1 MRVLFAVNN
10 EKISE
15 AITKKY
21 QAMYKEIISGKNVY
35 FFNAI
40 IKELQKDKSYDR
52 IVIGEDLE
60 PYANNNYE
68 VIDNFLYDKL
78 DSISDEASNSREGD
92 IPIILIATDRRERR
106 DPLLAKLFSMGIY
119 NVLIGQDRRID
130 NVCKLI
136 NMPRTKKE
144 AKVYYGIDGEEV
156 EYTDS
161 NMDTVKEEEI
171 QHILNHY
178 KKLGKNEDLYVK
190 SFEEIAEQ
198 YTDTQ
203 LKLITKYLPLNV
215 RAVLE
220 ERCPKYQ
227 QVMIGSVKN
236 QIASKGRNG
245 KKLTTKNIESKNVNK
260 IELIDKELQKARL
273 TKPVVIPSAIN
284 MQNVK
289 KAYTVKQDTTQDVL
303 NSVTPTMPDREQN
316 SNVMPRIEQNS
327 NVMPRIE
334 QNDDEFSSL
343 FDGKTQNVQP
353 NIQNNPVQKYVEPK
367 QVEQE
372 YVQPITL
379 QQGNKDLNLQQFG
392 RETNMMPENEEN
404 NQDEFTQPVKK
415 GRGRPRKE
423 KTPEEI
429 AIEAAKAK
437 KGRGRP
443 KKVVEQEDEDRTEAV
458 TLPEPE
464 EDNDVNLFDLNN
476 ATSSNIQEQNL
487 NDEQNSNDVM
497 LPGFENETSEQKFE
511 QPKENKPVD
520 FFKRDF
526 NNDLFEDNEVPQ
538 LPGMESFNNNQI
550 EPQEEDKTEE
560 KNEYEENGGYLG
572 GDLQQNNT
580 QDATINEMKKY
591 NNSFEYFNKNNQIQG
606 SNTVNTVTNNSINSV
621 VDYTQNKIDS
631 TVPSNLQ
638 TSECK
643 IVSFVG
649 TSKNGT
655 SFLVNNL
662 AVLLSEKGIRTAV
675 LDLTKNKNAYYIYTQ
690 NEDSLRAKSF
700 KCIEGL
706 RSGVADGIQVNKNL
720 TVYTT
725 VPGEN
730 PAIDDYENILD
741 TLSKNY
747 SLVLLDCDFDTNFNY
762 FAESHELYLV
772 QTYDILTIQPL
783 TAFLNELNYK
793 NILKQ
798 NKLRIVINK
807 ALKLRKLND
816 KMIIGGISCYNDPA
830 STYMNTLFDKDNVK
844 YTTIPFEDQ
853 TYGRYLERLVDCEIS
868 LNGYSKIFLEALKKL
883 GDMVYPLIASEKSK
897 TKPTTNY
904 NDYSKKNT
912 KTNYS
917 FNSTMNA
924 TLNKMRKNF

>member
-21 QAMYKEIISGKNVY
+21 QSMYKEIISGKNVY

-106 DPLLAKLFSMGIY
+106 DSLLAKLFSMGIY

-236 QIASKGRNG
+236 QVAAKGKAG
-245 KKLTTKNIESKNVNK
+245 KKITTKNIESKNVNK
-260 IELIDKELQKARL
+260 IELIDKELQKAKL

-289 KAYTVKQDTTQDVL
+289 KAYTTAKQDKL
-303 NSVTPTMPDREQN
+303 NSMNSTIPSVEQN
-316 SNVMPRIEQNS
+316 SSTMPRIEQN
-327 NVMPRIE
+327 
-334 QNDDEFSSL
+334 NDVFSSL
-343 FDGKTQNVQP
+343 FEETPANNQP
-353 NIQNNPVQKYVEPK
+353 STKNNPVPEYVESKPI
-367 QVEQE
+367 EQE

-379 QQGNKDLNLQQFG
+379 QQGNTNLKLQQFG
-392 RETNMMPENEEN
+392 QETNTMPENEES
-404 NQDEFTQPVKK
+404 NQTEPVQPVKK

-429 AIEAAKAK
+429 AMEEAKVK

-443 KKVVEQEDEDRTEAV
+443 KKIVEPEETVEPEAV
-458 TLPEPE
+458 TLPETE
-464 EDNDVNLFDLNN
+464 EDDDINLFDLNN
-476 ATSSNIQEQNL
+476 QVSSNVQEQNS
-487 NDEQNSNDVM
+487 DDVM
-497 LPGFENETSEQKFE
+497 LPGFENETPEPKFE
-511 QPKENKPVD
+511 QPVENKPVD

-526 NNDLFEDNEVPQ
+526 NNDLFENNEMPQ
-538 LPGMESFNNNQI
+538 LPGMESFNNNEI
-550 EPQEEDKTEE
+550 VESQEENKPEE

-580 QDATINEMKKY
+580 QNLTNNEMNNY

-606 SNTVNTVTNNSINSV
+606 SNAINTVANNI
-621 VDYTQNKIDS
+621 QNEN
-631 TVPSNLQ
+631 TATSNLV
-638 TSECK
+638 TSDCK

-662 AVLLSEKGIRTAV
+662 AVLLSDKGIKTAI
-675 LDLTKNKNAYYIYTQ
+675 LDLTKNKNAYYIYTL
-690 NEDSLRAKSF
+690 NEDALREKSF
-700 KCIEGL
+700 RCIDGL
-706 RSGVADGIQVNKNL
+706 RSGVADGIQVSKNL

-725 VPGEN
+725 LPGEN
-730 PAIDDYENILD
+730 PSIDDYENILD

-762 FAESHELYLV
+762 FAESHEIYLV

-783 TAFLNELNYK
+783 TAFLNELKYK
-793 NILKQ
+793 NILNP

-807 ALKLRKLND
+807 TLKLRKLTD
-816 KMIIGGISCYNDPA
+816 KMVIGGISCYNDPA
-830 STYMNTLFDKDNVK
+830 STYINTLFDKDNVK

-868 LNGYSKIFLEALKKL
+868 LNGYSKIFLDALQRL
-883 GDMVYPLIASEKSK
+883 GDMVYPLIANEKNK
-897 TKPTTNY
+897 TKPTKNY

-917 FNSTMNA
+917 FNSNMNA
-924 TLNKMRKNF
+924 TLNKMRNNF

>member
-21 QAMYKEIISGKNVY
+21 QSMYKEIISGKNVY

-106 DPLLAKLFSMGIY
+106 DSLIAKLFSMGIY

-236 QIASKGRNG
+236 QVTKGRTG
-245 KKLTTKNIESKNVNK
+245 KKITTKNIESKNVNK
-260 IELIDKELQKARL
+260 IELIDKELQKAKL

-289 KAYTVKQDTTQDVL
+289 KAYTTKQDTTQEVL
-303 NSVTPTMPDREQN
+303 NSTNSTMHDIEQN
-316 SNVMPRIEQNS
+316 NVMPRIEQS
-327 NVMPRIE
+327 
-334 QNDDEFSSL
+334 DDAFSSL
-343 FDGKTQNVQP
+343 FDEEPENVQP
-353 NIQNNPVQKYVEPK
+353 NIQNNPVPKYIEPK
-367 QVEQE
+367 PIEQE

-379 QQGNKDLNLQQFG
+379 QQGDNNLNLQQFG
-392 RETNMMPENEEN
+392 KETNTMPENEES
-404 NQDEFTQPVKK
+404 NQTEPVQPVKK

-429 AIEAAKAK
+429 AMEEAKVK

-443 KKVVEQEDEDRTEAV
+443 KKIVEPEEKVENEAV

-464 EDNDVNLFDLNN
+464 EDDDINLFDLNN
-476 ATSSNIQEQNL
+476 QVSSNVQEQNS
-487 NDEQNSNDVM
+487 DDVM
-497 LPGFENETSEQKFE
+497 LPGFEDEAPAPKFE
-511 QPKENKPVD
+511 QPVENKPVD

-526 NNDLFEDNEVPQ
+526 NNDLFENNEMPQ
-538 LPGMESFNNNQI
+538 LPGMESFNNNKI
-550 EPQEEDKTEE
+550 VEPQEENKPEE

-580 QDATINEMKKY
+580 QNLNNSEMNNY
-591 NNSFEYFNKNNQIQG
+591 SNSFEYFNKNNQIQG
-606 SNTVNTVTNNSINSV
+606 SNAINTVANN
-621 VDYTQNKIDS
+621 TQNEN
-631 TVPSNLQ
+631 TATSNLV
-638 TSECK
+638 TSDCK

-662 AVLLSEKGIRTAV
+662 AVLLSNKGIKTAI
-675 LDLTKNKNAYYIYTQ
+675 LDLTKNKNAYYIYTL
-690 NEDSLRAKSF
+690 NEDALREKSF
-700 KCIEGL
+700 KCIDGL
-706 RSGVADGIQVNKNL
+706 RSGVADGIQVSKNL

-725 VPGEN
+725 LPGEN
-730 PAIDDYENILD
+730 PSIDDYENILD

-762 FAESHELYLV
+762 FAESHEIYLV

-783 TAFLNELNYK
+783 TAFLNELKYK
-793 NILKQ
+793 NILNP

-807 ALKLRKLND
+807 TLKLRKLTD
-816 KMIIGGISCYNDPA
+816 KMVIGGISCYNDPA
-830 STYMNTLFDKDNVK
+830 STYINTLFDKDNVK

-868 LNGYSKIFLEALKKL
+868 LNGYSKIFLDALQRL
-883 GDMVYPLIASEKSK
+883 GDMVYPLIANEKNK
-897 TKPTTNY
+897 TKPTKNY
-904 NDYSKKNT
+904 NDYSKKNV
-912 KTNYS
+912 KNTNYS
-917 FNSTMNA
+917 FNSNMNA
-924 TLNKMRKNF
+924 TLNKMRNNF

>member
-21 QAMYKEIISGKNVY
+21 QSMYKEIISGKNVY

-106 DPLLAKLFSMGIY
+106 DSLLAKLFSMGIY

-236 QIASKGRNG
+236 QVTKGRTG
-245 KKLTTKNIESKNVNK
+245 KKITTKNIESKNVNK
-260 IELIDKELQKARL
+260 IELIDKELQKAKL

-289 KAYTVKQDTTQDVL
+289 KAYTTKQDTTQEVL
-303 NSVTPTMPDREQN
+303 NSTNSTMHDIEQN
-316 SNVMPRIEQNS
+316 NVMPRIEQS
-327 NVMPRIE
+327 
-334 QNDDEFSSL
+334 DDAFSSL
-343 FDGKTQNVQP
+343 FDEEPENVQP
-353 NIQNNPVQKYVEPK
+353 NIQNNPVPKYIEPK
-367 QVEQE
+367 PIEQE

-379 QQGNKDLNLQQFG
+379 QQGDKNLNLQQFG
-392 RETNMMPENEEN
+392 KETNTMPENEES
-404 NQDEFTQPVKK
+404 NQTEPVQPVKK

-429 AIEAAKAK
+429 AMEEAKVK

-443 KKVVEQEDEDRTEAV
+443 KKIVESEETVEPEAV
-458 TLPEPE
+458 TLPETE
-464 EDNDVNLFDLNN
+464 EDDDINLFDLNN
-476 ATSSNIQEQNL
+476 QVSSNVQEQNS
-487 NDEQNSNDVM
+487 DDVM
-497 LPGFENETSEQKFE
+497 LPGFEDETPAPKFE
-511 QPKENKPVD
+511 QPVENKPVD

-526 NNDLFEDNEVPQ
+526 NNDLFENNEMPQ
-538 LPGMESFNNNQI
+538 LPGMESFNNNKI
-550 EPQEEDKTEE
+550 VEPQEENKPEE

-580 QDATINEMKKY
+580 QNLTNSEMNNY
-591 NNSFEYFNKNNQIQG
+591 SNSFEYFNKNNQIQG
-606 SNTVNTVTNNSINSV
+606 SNAINTVANSIQNENTVT
-621 VDYTQNKIDS
+621 
-631 TVPSNLQ
+631 SNLV
-638 TSECK
+638 TSDCK

-662 AVLLSEKGIRTAV
+662 AVLLSDKGIKTAI
-675 LDLTKNKNAYYIYTQ
+675 LDLTKNKNAYYIYTL
-690 NEDSLRAKSF
+690 NEDALREKSF
-700 KCIEGL
+700 RCIDGL
-706 RSGVADGIQVNKNL
+706 RSGVADGIQVSKNL

-725 VPGEN
+725 LPGEN
-730 PAIDDYENILD
+730 PSIDDYENILD

-762 FAESHELYLV
+762 FAESHEIYLV

-783 TAFLNELNYK
+783 TAFLNELKYK
-793 NILKQ
+793 NILNP

-807 ALKLRKLND
+807 TLKLRKLTD
-816 KMIIGGISCYNDPA
+816 KMVIGGISCYNDPA
-830 STYMNTLFDKDNVK
+830 STYINTLFDKDNVK

-868 LNGYSKIFLEALKKL
+868 LNGYSKIFLDALQRL
-883 GDMVYPLIASEKSK
+883 GDMVYPLIANEKNK
-897 TKPTTNY
+897 TKPTKNY
-904 NDYSKKNT
+904 NDYGKKNT

-917 FNSTMNA
+917 FNSNMNA
-924 TLNKMRKNF
+924 TLNKMRNNFYINKMR

>member
-21 QAMYKEIISGKNVY
+21 QSMYKEIISGKNVY

-106 DPLLAKLFSMGIY
+106 DSLLAKLFSMGIY

-236 QIASKGRNG
+236 QVTKGRTG
-245 KKLTTKNIESKNVNK
+245 KKITTKNIESKNVNK
-260 IELIDKELQKARL
+260 IELIDKELQKAKL

-289 KAYTVKQDTTQDVL
+289 KAYTTKQDTTQKVL
-303 NSVTPTMPDREQN
+303 NSTNSTMHDIEQN
-316 SNVMPRIEQNS
+316 NVMPRIEQS
-327 NVMPRIE
+327 
-334 QNDDEFSSL
+334 DDAFSSL
-343 FDGKTQNVQP
+343 FNEELEDVKP
-353 NIQNNPVQKYVEPK
+353 NIQNNPVPKHIEPK
-367 QVEQE
+367 LIEQE

-379 QQGNKDLNLQQFG
+379 QQGDKNLNLQQFG
-392 RETNMMPENEEN
+392 KETNTMPENEES
-404 NQDEFTQPVKK
+404 NQTELVQPVKK

-429 AIEAAKAK
+429 AMEEAKVK

-443 KKVVEQEDEDRTEAV
+443 KKIVESEETVEPEAV
-458 TLPEPE
+458 TLPETE
-464 EDNDVNLFDLNN
+464 EDDDINLFDLNN
-476 ATSSNIQEQNL
+476 QVSSNVQEQNS
-487 NDEQNSNDVM
+487 DDVM
-497 LPGFENETSEQKFE
+497 LPGFEDETPEPKFE
-511 QPKENKPVD
+511 QPVENKPVD

-526 NNDLFEDNEVPQ
+526 NNDLFENNEMPQ
-538 LPGMESFNNNQI
+538 LPGMESFNNNEI
-550 EPQEEDKTEE
+550 VESQEKNKPEE

-580 QDATINEMKKY
+580 QNLTNSEMNNY
-591 NNSFEYFNKNNQIQG
+591 SNSFEYFNKNNQIQG
-606 SNTVNTVTNNSINSV
+606 SNSINTVANSIQNENTVT
-621 VDYTQNKIDS
+621 
-631 TVPSNLQ
+631 SNLV
-638 TSECK
+638 TSDCK

-662 AVLLSEKGIRTAV
+662 AVLLSNKGIKTAI
-675 LDLTKNKNAYYIYTQ
+675 LDLTKNKNAYYIYTL
-690 NEDSLRAKSF
+690 NEDALREKSF
-700 KCIEGL
+700 RCIDGL
-706 RSGVADGIQVNKNL
+706 RSGVADGIQVSKNL

-725 VPGEN
+725 LPGEN
-730 PAIDDYENILD
+730 PSIDDYENILD

-762 FAESHELYLV
+762 FAESHEIYLV

-783 TAFLNELNYK
+783 TAFLNELKYK
-793 NILKQ
+793 NILNP

-807 ALKLRKLND
+807 TLKLRKLTD
-816 KMIIGGISCYNDPA
+816 KMVIGGISCYNDPA
-830 STYMNTLFDKDNVK
+830 STYINTLFDKDNVK

-868 LNGYSKIFLEALKKL
+868 LNGYSKIFLVALQRL
-883 GDMVYPLIASEKSK
+883 GDMVYPLIANEKNK
-897 TKPTTNY
+897 TKPTKNY

-917 FNSTMNA
+917 FNSNMNA
-924 TLNKMRKNF
+924 TLNKMRNNF

>member
-21 QAMYKEIISGKNVY
+21 QSMYKEIISGKNVY

-106 DPLLAKLFSMGIY
+106 DSLLAKLFSMGIY

-236 QIASKGRNG
+236 QVTKGRTG
-245 KKLTTKNIESKNVNK
+245 KKITTKNIESKNVNK
-260 IELIDKELQKARL
+260 IELIDKELQKAKL

-289 KAYTVKQDTTQDVL
+289 KAYTTKQDTTQEVL
-303 NSVTPTMPDREQN
+303 NSTNSTMHDIEQN
-316 SNVMPRIEQNS
+316 NVMPRIEQS
-327 NVMPRIE
+327 G
-334 QNDDEFSSL
+334 DAFSSL
-343 FDGKTQNVQP
+343 FDEEPEDVQP
-353 NIQNNPVQKYVEPK
+353 NIQNNPVPKYIEPK
-367 QVEQE
+367 PIEQE

-379 QQGNKDLNLQQFG
+379 QQGDNNLNLQQFG
-392 RETNMMPENEEN
+392 KETNTMPENEES
-404 NQDEFTQPVKK
+404 NQTEPVQPVKK

-429 AIEAAKAK
+429 AMEEAKVK

-443 KKVVEQEDEDRTEAV
+443 KKIVEPEEKVENEAV

-464 EDNDVNLFDLNN
+464 EDDDINLFDLNN
-476 ATSSNIQEQNL
+476 QVSSNVQEQNS
-487 NDEQNSNDVM
+487 DDVM
-497 LPGFENETSEQKFE
+497 LPGFEDEAPAPKFE
-511 QPKENKPVD
+511 QPVENKPVD

-526 NNDLFEDNEVPQ
+526 NNDLFENNEMPQ
-538 LPGMESFNNNQI
+538 LPGMESFNNNKI
-550 EPQEEDKTEE
+550 VEPQEENKPEE

-580 QDATINEMKKY
+580 QNLTNSEMNNY
-591 NNSFEYFNKNNQIQG
+591 SNSFEYFNKNNQIQG
-606 SNTVNTVTNNSINSV
+606 SNAINTVANN
-621 VDYTQNKIDS
+621 TQNEN
-631 TVPSNLQ
+631 TATSNLV
-638 TSECK
+638 TSDCK

-662 AVLLSEKGIRTAV
+662 AVLLSNKGIKTAI
-675 LDLTKNKNAYYIYTQ
+675 LDLTKNKNAYYIYTL
-690 NEDSLRAKSF
+690 NEDALREKSF
-700 KCIEGL
+700 RCIDGL
-706 RSGVADGIQVNKNL
+706 RSGVADGIQVSKNL

-725 VPGEN
+725 LPGEN
-730 PAIDDYENILD
+730 PSIDDYENILD

-762 FAESHELYLV
+762 FAESHEIYLV

-783 TAFLNELNYK
+783 TAFLNELKYK
-793 NILKQ
+793 NILNP

-807 ALKLRKLND
+807 TLKLRKLTD
-816 KMIIGGISCYNDPA
+816 KMVIGGISCYNDPA
-830 STYMNTLFDKDNVK
+830 STYINTLFDKDNVK

-868 LNGYSKIFLEALKKL
+868 LNGYSKIFLDALQRL
-883 GDMVYPLIASEKSK
+883 GDMVYPLIANEKNK
-897 TKPTTNY
+897 TKPTKNY
-904 NDYSKKNT
+904 NDYSKKNV
-912 KTNYS
+912 KNTNYS
-917 FNSTMNA
+917 FNSNMNA
-924 TLNKMRKNF
+924 TLNKMRNNF

>member
-21 QAMYKEIISGKNVY
+21 QSMYKEIISGKNVY

-106 DPLLAKLFSMGIY
+106 DSLLAKLFSMGIY

-236 QIASKGRNG
+236 QVTKGRTG
-245 KKLTTKNIESKNVNK
+245 KKITTKNIESKNVNK
-260 IELIDKELQKARL
+260 IELIDKELQKAKL

-289 KAYTVKQDTTQDVL
+289 KAYTTKQDTTQEVL
-303 NSVTPTMPDREQN
+303 NSTNSTMHDIEQN
-316 SNVMPRIEQNS
+316 NVMPRIEQS
-327 NVMPRIE
+327 
-334 QNDDEFSSL
+334 DDAFSSL
-343 FDGKTQNVQP
+343 FDEEPEDVQP
-353 NIQNNPVQKYVEPK
+353 NIQNNPVPKYIEPK
-367 QVEQE
+367 PIEQE

-379 QQGNKDLNLQQFG
+379 QQGDNNLNLQQFG
-392 RETNMMPENEEN
+392 KETNTMPENEES
-404 NQDEFTQPVKK
+404 NQTEPVQPVKK

-423 KTPEEI
+423 KTPQEI
-429 AIEAAKAK
+429 AMEEAKVK

-443 KKVVEQEDEDRTEAV
+443 KKIVEPEEKVENEAV

-464 EDNDVNLFDLNN
+464 EDDDINLFDLNN
-476 ATSSNIQEQNL
+476 QVSSNVQEQNS
-487 NDEQNSNDVM
+487 DDVM
-497 LPGFENETSEQKFE
+497 LPGFEDETPAPKFE
-511 QPKENKPVD
+511 QPVENKPVD

-526 NNDLFEDNEVPQ
+526 NNDLFENNEMPQ
-538 LPGMESFNNNQI
+538 LPGMESFNNNKI
-550 EPQEEDKTEE
+550 VEPQEENKPEE

-580 QDATINEMKKY
+580 QNLNNSEMNNY
-591 NNSFEYFNKNNQIQG
+591 SNSFEYFNKNNQIQG
-606 SNTVNTVTNNSINSV
+606 SNAINTVANNI
-621 VDYTQNKIDS
+621 QNEN
-631 TVPSNLQ
+631 TATSNLV
-638 TSECK
+638 TSDCK

-662 AVLLSEKGIRTAV
+662 AVLLSNKGIKTAI
-675 LDLTKNKNAYYIYTQ
+675 LDLTKNKNAYYIYTL
-690 NEDSLRAKSF
+690 NEDALREKSF
-700 KCIEGL
+700 RCIDGL
-706 RSGVADGIQVNKNL
+706 RSGVADGIQVSKNL

-725 VPGEN
+725 LPGEN
-730 PAIDDYENILD
+730 PSIDDYENILD

-762 FAESHELYLV
+762 FAESHEIYLV

-783 TAFLNELNYK
+783 TAFLNELKYK
-793 NILKQ
+793 NILNP

-807 ALKLRKLND
+807 TLKLRKLTD
-816 KMIIGGISCYNDPA
+816 KMVIGGISCYNDPA
-830 STYMNTLFDKDNVK
+830 STYINTLFDKDNVK

-868 LNGYSKIFLEALKKL
+868 LNGYSKIFLDALQRL
-883 GDMVYPLIASEKSK
+883 GDMVYPLIANEKNK
-897 TKPTTNY
+897 TKPTKNY

-917 FNSTMNA
+917 FNSNMNA
-924 TLNKMRKNF
+924 TLNKMRNNF

>member
-21 QAMYKEIISGKNVY
+21 QSMYKEIISGKNVY

-106 DPLLAKLFSMGIY
+106 DSLLAKLFSMGIY

-236 QIASKGRNG
+236 QVTKGRTG
-245 KKLTTKNIESKNVNK
+245 KKITTKNIESKNVNK
-260 IELIDKELQKARL
+260 IELIDKELQKAKL

-289 KAYTVKQDTTQDVL
+289 KAYTTKQDTTQEVL
-303 NSVTPTMPDREQN
+303 NSTNSTMHDIEQN
-316 SNVMPRIEQNS
+316 NVMPRIEQS
-327 NVMPRIE
+327 
-334 QNDDEFSSL
+334 DDAFSSL
-343 FDGKTQNVQP
+343 FDEEPENVQP
-353 NIQNNPVQKYVEPK
+353 NIQNNPVPKYIEPK
-367 QVEQE
+367 PIEQE

-379 QQGNKDLNLQQFG
+379 QQGDNNLNLQQFG
-392 RETNMMPENEEN
+392 KETNTMPENEES
-404 NQDEFTQPVKK
+404 NQSEPVQPVKK

-429 AIEAAKAK
+429 AMEEAKVK

-443 KKVVEQEDEDRTEAV
+443 KKIVEPEEKVENEAV

-464 EDNDVNLFDLNN
+464 EDDDINLFDLNN
-476 ATSSNIQEQNL
+476 QVSSNVQEQNS
-487 NDEQNSNDVM
+487 DDVM
-497 LPGFENETSEQKFE
+497 LPGFEDEAPAPKFE
-511 QPKENKPVD
+511 QPVENKPVD

-526 NNDLFEDNEVPQ
+526 NNDLFENNEMPQ
-538 LPGMESFNNNQI
+538 LPGMESFNNNKI
-550 EPQEEDKTEE
+550 VETQEENKPEE

-580 QDATINEMKKY
+580 QNLNNSEMNNY
-591 NNSFEYFNKNNQIQG
+591 SNSFEYFNKNNQIQG
-606 SNTVNTVTNNSINSV
+606 SNAINTVANNI
-621 VDYTQNKIDS
+621 QNEN
-631 TVPSNLQ
+631 TATSNLV
-638 TSECK
+638 TSDCK

-662 AVLLSEKGIRTAV
+662 AVLLSNKGIKTAI
-675 LDLTKNKNAYYIYTQ
+675 LDLTKNKNAYYIYTL
-690 NEDSLRAKSF
+690 NEDALREKSF
-700 KCIEGL
+700 RCIDGL
-706 RSGVADGIQVNKNL
+706 RSGVADGIQVSKNL

-725 VPGEN
+725 LPGEN
-730 PAIDDYENILD
+730 PSIDDYENILD

-762 FAESHELYLV
+762 FAESHEIYLV

-783 TAFLNELNYK
+783 TAFLNELKYK
-793 NILKQ
+793 NILNP

-807 ALKLRKLND
+807 TLKLRKLTD
-816 KMIIGGISCYNDPA
+816 KMVIGGISCYNDPA
-830 STYMNTLFDKDNVK
+830 STYINTLFDKDNVK

-868 LNGYSKIFLEALKKL
+868 LNGYSKIFLDALQRL
-883 GDMVYPLIASEKSK
+883 GDMVYPLIANEKNK
-897 TKPTTNY
+897 TKSTKNY
-904 NDYSKKNT
+904 NDYSKKNV
-912 KTNYS
+912 KNTNYS
-917 FNSTMNA
+917 FNSNMNA
-924 TLNKMRKNF
+924 TLNKMRNNF

>member
-21 QAMYKEIISGKNVY
+21 QSMYKEIISGKNVY

-106 DPLLAKLFSMGIY
+106 DSLLAKLFSMGIY

-236 QIASKGRNG
+236 QVTKGRTG
-245 KKLTTKNIESKNVNK
+245 KKITTKNIESKNVNK
-260 IELIDKELQKARL
+260 IELIDKELQKAKL

-289 KAYTVKQDTTQDVL
+289 KAYTTKQDTTQEVL
-303 NSVTPTMPDREQN
+303 NSTNSTMHDIEQN
-316 SNVMPRIEQNS
+316 NVMPRIEQS
-327 NVMPRIE
+327 
-334 QNDDEFSSL
+334 DDAFSSL
-343 FDGKTQNVQP
+343 FDEEPENVQP
-353 NIQNNPVQKYVEPK
+353 NIQNNPVPKYIEPK
-367 QVEQE
+367 PIEQE

-379 QQGNKDLNLQQFG
+379 QQGDNNLNLQQFG
-392 RETNMMPENEEN
+392 KETNTMPENEES
-404 NQDEFTQPVKK
+404 NQTEPVQPVKK

-429 AIEAAKAK
+429 AMEEAKVK

-443 KKVVEQEDEDRTEAV
+443 KKIVEPEEKVENEAV

-464 EDNDVNLFDLNN
+464 EDDDINLFDLNN
-476 ATSSNIQEQNL
+476 QVSSNVQEQNS
-487 NDEQNSNDVM
+487 DDVM
-497 LPGFENETSEQKFE
+497 LPGFEDEAPAPKFE
-511 QPKENKPVD
+511 QPVDNKPVD

-526 NNDLFEDNEVPQ
+526 NNDLFENNEMPQ
-538 LPGMESFNNNQI
+538 LPGMESFNNNKI
-550 EPQEEDKTEE
+550 VEPQEENKPEE

-580 QDATINEMKKY
+580 QNLNNSEMNNY
-591 NNSFEYFNKNNQIQG
+591 SNSFEYFNKNNQIQG
-606 SNTVNTVTNNSINSV
+606 SNAINTVANN
-621 VDYTQNKIDS
+621 TQNEN
-631 TVPSNLQ
+631 TATSNLV
-638 TSECK
+638 TSDCK

-662 AVLLSEKGIRTAV
+662 AVLLSNKGIKTAI
-675 LDLTKNKNAYYIYTQ
+675 LDLTKNKNAYYIYTL
-690 NEDSLRAKSF
+690 NEDALREKSF
-700 KCIEGL
+700 RCIDGL
-706 RSGVADGIQVNKNL
+706 RSGVADGIQVSKNL

-725 VPGEN
+725 LPGEN
-730 PAIDDYENILD
+730 PSIDDYENILD

-762 FAESHELYLV
+762 FAESHEIYLV

-783 TAFLNELNYK
+783 TAFLNELKYK
-793 NILKQ
+793 NILNP

-807 ALKLRKLND
+807 TLKLRKLTD

-830 STYMNTLFDKDNVK
+830 STYINTLFDKDNVK

-868 LNGYSKIFLEALKKL
+868 LNGYSKIFLDALQRL
-883 GDMVYPLIASEKSK
+883 GDMVYPLIANEKNK
-897 TKPTTNY
+897 TKPTKNY

-917 FNSTMNA
+917 FNSNMNA
-924 TLNKMRKNF
+924 TLNKMRNNF

>member
-21 QAMYKEIISGKNVY
+21 QSMYKEIISGKNVY

-106 DPLLAKLFSMGIY
+106 DSLLAKLFSMGIY

-236 QIASKGRNG
+236 QVTKGRTG
-245 KKLTTKNIESKNVNK
+245 KKITTKNIESKNVNK
-260 IELIDKELQKARL
+260 IELIDKELQKAKL

-289 KAYTVKQDTTQDVL
+289 KAYTTKQDTTQEVL
-303 NSVTPTMPDREQN
+303 NSTNSTMHDIEQN
-316 SNVMPRIEQNS
+316 NVMPRIEQS
-327 NVMPRIE
+327 
-334 QNDDEFSSL
+334 DDAFSSL
-343 FDGKTQNVQP
+343 FDEEPEDVQP
-353 NIQNNPVQKYVEPK
+353 NIQNNPVPKYIEPK
-367 QVEQE
+367 PIEQE

-379 QQGNKDLNLQQFG
+379 QQGDNNLNLQQFG
-392 RETNMMPENEEN
+392 KETNTMPENEES
-404 NQDEFTQPVKK
+404 NQTEPVQPVKK

-429 AIEAAKAK
+429 AMEEAKVK

-443 KKVVEQEDEDRTEAV
+443 KKIVEPEEKVENEAV

-464 EDNDVNLFDLNN
+464 EDDDINLFDLNN
-476 ATSSNIQEQNL
+476 QVSSNVQEQNS
-487 NDEQNSNDVM
+487 DDVM
-497 LPGFENETSEQKFE
+497 LPGFEDETPAPKFE
-511 QPKENKPVD
+511 QPVENKPVD

-526 NNDLFEDNEVPQ
+526 NNDLFENNEMPQ
-538 LPGMESFNNNQI
+538 LPGMESFNNNKI
-550 EPQEEDKTEE
+550 VEPQEENKPEE

-580 QDATINEMKKY
+580 QNLNNSEMNNY
-591 NNSFEYFNKNNQIQG
+591 SNSFEYFNKNNQIQG
-606 SNTVNTVTNNSINSV
+606 SNAINTVANSIQNENTVT
-621 VDYTQNKIDS
+621 
-631 TVPSNLQ
+631 SNLV
-638 TSECK
+638 TSDCK

-662 AVLLSEKGIRTAV
+662 AVLLSDKGIKTAI
-675 LDLTKNKNAYYIYTQ
+675 LDLTKNKNAYYIYTL
-690 NEDSLRAKSF
+690 NEDALREKSF
-700 KCIEGL
+700 RCIDGL
-706 RSGVADGIQVNKNL
+706 RSGVADGIQVSKNL

-725 VPGEN
+725 LPGEN
-730 PAIDDYENILD
+730 PSIDDYENILD

-762 FAESHELYLV
+762 FAESHEIYLV

-783 TAFLNELNYK
+783 TAFLNELKYK
-793 NILKQ
+793 NILNP

-807 ALKLRKLND
+807 TLKLRKLTD
-816 KMIIGGISCYNDPA
+816 KMVIGGISCYNDPA
-830 STYMNTLFDKDNVK
+830 STYINTLFDKDNVK

-868 LNGYSKIFLEALKKL
+868 LNGYSKIFLDALQRL
-883 GDMVYPLIASEKSK
+883 GDMVYPLIANEKNK
-897 TKPTTNY
+897 TKPTKNY
-904 NDYSKKNT
+904 NDYGKKNT

-917 FNSTMNA
+917 FNSNMNA
-924 TLNKMRKNF
+924 TLNKMRNNF

>member
-21 QAMYKEIISGKNVY
+21 QSMYKEIISGKNVY

-106 DPLLAKLFSMGIY
+106 DSLLAKLFSMGIY

-236 QIASKGRNG
+236 QVAAKGKAG
-245 KKLTTKNIESKNVNK
+245 KKITTKNIESKNVNK
-260 IELIDKELQKARL
+260 IELIDKELQKAKL

-289 KAYTVKQDTTQDVL
+289 KAYTTAKQDKL
-303 NSVTPTMPDREQN
+303 NSMNSTIPSVERNSSTM
-316 SNVMPRIEQNS
+316 SRIEQN
-327 NVMPRIE
+327 
-334 QNDDEFSSL
+334 NDVFSSL
-343 FDGKTQNVQP
+343 FEETPANNQP
-353 NIQNNPVQKYVEPK
+353 STKNNPVTEYVEPK
-367 QVEQE
+367 SIEQE

-379 QQGNKDLNLQQFG
+379 QQGNTNLKLQPFG
-392 RETNMMPENEEN
+392 QETNTMPENEES
-404 NQDEFTQPVKK
+404 NQTEPVQPVKK
-415 GRGRPRKE
+415 GRGRPRKA

-429 AIEAAKAK
+429 AMEEAKVK

-443 KKVVEQEDEDRTEAV
+443 KKIVESEETVEPEAV
-458 TLPEPE
+458 TLPETE
-464 EDNDVNLFDLNN
+464 EDDDINLFDLNN
-476 ATSSNIQEQNL
+476 QVSSNVQEQNS
-487 NDEQNSNDVM
+487 DDVM
-497 LPGFENETSEQKFE
+497 LPGFEDETPEPKFE
-511 QPKENKPVD
+511 QPVENKPVD

-526 NNDLFEDNEVPQ
+526 NNDLFENNEMPQ
-538 LPGMESFNNNQI
+538 LPGMESFNNNEI
-550 EPQEEDKTEE
+550 VESQEENKPEE

-580 QDATINEMKKY
+580 QNLTNSEMNNY
-591 NNSFEYFNKNNQIQG
+591 SNSFEYFNKNNQIQG
-606 SNTVNTVTNNSINSV
+606 SNSINTVANSI
-621 VDYTQNKIDS
+621 QNEN
-631 TVPSNLQ
+631 TATSNLV
-638 TSECK
+638 TSDCK

-662 AVLLSEKGIRTAV
+662 AVLLSNKGIKTAI
-675 LDLTKNKNAYYIYTQ
+675 LDLTKNKNAYYIYTL
-690 NEDSLRAKSF
+690 NEDALREKSF
-700 KCIEGL
+700 RCIDGL
-706 RSGVADGIQVNKNL
+706 RSGVADGIQVSKNL

-725 VPGEN
+725 LPGEN
-730 PAIDDYENILD
+730 PSIDDYENILD

-762 FAESHELYLV
+762 FAESHEIYLV

-783 TAFLNELNYK
+783 TAFLNELKYK
-793 NILKQ
+793 NILNP

-807 ALKLRKLND
+807 TLKLRKLTD
-816 KMIIGGISCYNDPA
+816 KMVIGGISCYNDPA
-830 STYMNTLFDKDNVK
+830 STYINTLFDKDNVK

-868 LNGYSKIFLEALKKL
+868 LNGYSKIFLDALQRL
-883 GDMVYPLIASEKSK
+883 GDMVYPLIANEKNK
-897 TKPTTNY
+897 TKPTKNY

-917 FNSTMNA
+917 FNSNMNA
-924 TLNKMRKNF
+924 TLNKMRNNF

>member
-21 QAMYKEIISGKNVY
+21 QSMYKEIISGKNVY

-106 DPLLAKLFSMGIY
+106 DSLLAKLFSMGIY
-119 NVLIGQDRRID
+119 NVLIGQDRKID

-236 QIASKGRNG
+236 QVAAKGKAG
-245 KKLTTKNIESKNVNK
+245 KKITTKNIESKNVNK
-260 IELIDKELQKARL
+260 IELIDKELQKTKL

-289 KAYTVKQDTTQDVL
+289 KAYTTKQDTTQEVL
-303 NSVTPTMPDREQN
+303 NSTNSTMHDIEQN
-316 SNVMPRIEQNS
+316 NVMPRIEQS
-327 NVMPRIE
+327 
-334 QNDDEFSSL
+334 DDAFSSL
-343 FDGKTQNVQP
+343 FDEEPENVQP
-353 NIQNNPVQKYVEPK
+353 NIQNNPVPKYIEPK
-367 QVEQE
+367 PIEQE

-379 QQGNKDLNLQQFG
+379 QQGDNNLNLQQFG
-392 RETNMMPENEEN
+392 KETNTMPENEES
-404 NQDEFTQPVKK
+404 NQTEPVQPVKK

-429 AIEAAKAK
+429 AMEEAKVK

-443 KKVVEQEDEDRTEAV
+443 KKIVEPEEKVENEAV

-464 EDNDVNLFDLNN
+464 EDDDINLFDLNN
-476 ATSSNIQEQNL
+476 QVSSNVQEQNS
-487 NDEQNSNDVM
+487 DDVM
-497 LPGFENETSEQKFE
+497 LPGFEDEAPAPKFE
-511 QPKENKPVD
+511 QPVDNKPVD

-526 NNDLFEDNEVPQ
+526 NNDLFENNEMPQ
-538 LPGMESFNNNQI
+538 LPGMESFNNNKI
-550 EPQEEDKTEE
+550 VEPQEENKPEE

-580 QDATINEMKKY
+580 QNLNNSEMNNY
-591 NNSFEYFNKNNQIQG
+591 SNSFEYFNKNNQIQG
-606 SNTVNTVTNNSINSV
+606 SNAINTVANN
-621 VDYTQNKIDS
+621 TQNEN
-631 TVPSNLQ
+631 TATSNLV
-638 TSECK
+638 TSDCK

-662 AVLLSEKGIRTAV
+662 AVLLSNKGIKTAI
-675 LDLTKNKNAYYIYTQ
+675 LDLTKNKNAYYIYTL
-690 NEDSLRAKSF
+690 NEDALREKSF
-700 KCIEGL
+700 RCIDGL
-706 RSGVADGIQVNKNL
+706 RSGVADGIQVSKNL

-725 VPGEN
+725 LPGEN
-730 PAIDDYENILD
+730 PSIDDYENILD

-762 FAESHELYLV
+762 FAESHEIYLV

-783 TAFLNELNYK
+783 TAFLNELKYK
-793 NILKQ
+793 NILNP

-807 ALKLRKLND
+807 TLKLRKLTD
-816 KMIIGGISCYNDPA
+816 KMVIGGISCYNDPA
-830 STYMNTLFDKDNVK
+830 STYINTLFDKDNVK

-868 LNGYSKIFLEALKKL
+868 LNGYSKIFLDALQRL
-883 GDMVYPLIASEKSK
+883 GDMVYPLIANEKNK
-897 TKPTTNY
+897 TKPTKNY

-917 FNSTMNA
+917 FNSNMNA
-924 TLNKMRKNF
+924 TLNKMRNNF

>member
-21 QAMYKEIISGKNVY
+21 QSMYKEIISGKNVY

-106 DPLLAKLFSMGIY
+106 DSLLAKLFSMGIY

-236 QIASKGRNG
+236 QVTKGRTG
-245 KKLTTKNIESKNVNK
+245 KKITTKNIESKNVNK
-260 IELIDKELQKARL
+260 IELIDKELQKAKL

-289 KAYTVKQDTTQDVL
+289 KAYTTKQDTTQKVL
-303 NSVTPTMPDREQN
+303 NSTNSTMHDIEQN
-316 SNVMPRIEQNS
+316 NVMPRIEQS
-327 NVMPRIE
+327 
-334 QNDDEFSSL
+334 DDAFSSL
-343 FDGKTQNVQP
+343 FDEEPENVQP
-353 NIQNNPVQKYVEPK
+353 NIQNNPVPKYIEPK
-367 QVEQE
+367 PIEQE

-379 QQGNKDLNLQQFG
+379 QQGDKNLNLQQFG
-392 RETNMMPENEEN
+392 KETNTMPENEES
-404 NQDEFTQPVKK
+404 NQTEPVQPVKK

-429 AIEAAKAK
+429 AMEEAKVK

-443 KKVVEQEDEDRTEAV
+443 KKIVESEETVEPEAV
-458 TLPEPE
+458 TLPETE
-464 EDNDVNLFDLNN
+464 EDDDINLFDLNN
-476 ATSSNIQEQNL
+476 QVSSNVQEQNS
-487 NDEQNSNDVM
+487 DDVM
-497 LPGFENETSEQKFE
+497 LPGFEDETPAPKFE
-511 QPKENKPVD
+511 QPVENKPVD

-526 NNDLFEDNEVPQ
+526 NNDLFENNEMPQ
-538 LPGMESFNNNQI
+538 LPGMESFNNNKI
-550 EPQEEDKTEE
+550 VEPQEENKPEE

-580 QDATINEMKKY
+580 QNLTNSEMNNY
-591 NNSFEYFNKNNQIQG
+591 SNSFEYFNKNNQIQG
-606 SNTVNTVTNNSINSV
+606 SNAINTVANSIQNENTVT
-621 VDYTQNKIDS
+621 
-631 TVPSNLQ
+631 SNLV
-638 TSECK
+638 TSDCK

-662 AVLLSEKGIRTAV
+662 AVLLSDKGIKTAI
-675 LDLTKNKNAYYIYTQ
+675 LDLTKNKNAYYIYTL
-690 NEDSLRAKSF
+690 NEDALREKSF
-700 KCIEGL
+700 RCIDGL
-706 RSGVADGIQVNKNL
+706 RSGVADGIQVSKNL

-725 VPGEN
+725 LPGEN
-730 PAIDDYENILD
+730 PSIDDYENILD

-762 FAESHELYLV
+762 FAESHEIYLV

-783 TAFLNELNYK
+783 TAFLNELKYK
-793 NILKQ
+793 NILNP

-807 ALKLRKLND
+807 TLKLRKLTD
-816 KMIIGGISCYNDPA
+816 KMVIGGISCYNDPA
-830 STYMNTLFDKDNVK
+830 STYINTLFDKDNVK

-868 LNGYSKIFLEALKKL
+868 LNGYSKIFLDALQRL
-883 GDMVYPLIASEKSK
+883 GDMVYPLIANEKNK
-897 TKPTTNY
+897 TKPTKNY
-904 NDYSKKNT
+904 NDYGKKNT

-917 FNSTMNA
+917 FNSNMNA
-924 TLNKMRKNF
+924 TLNKMRNNF

>member
-21 QAMYKEIISGKNVY
+21 QSMYKEIISGKNVY

-106 DPLLAKLFSMGIY
+106 DSLLAKLFSMGIY

-236 QIASKGRNG
+236 QVTKGRTG
-245 KKLTTKNIESKNVNK
+245 KKITTKNIESKNVNK
-260 IELIDKELQKARL
+260 IELIDKELQKAKL

-289 KAYTVKQDTTQDVL
+289 KAYTTKQDTTQEVL
-303 NSVTPTMPDREQN
+303 NSTNSTMHDIEQN
-316 SNVMPRIEQNS
+316 NVMPRIEQS
-327 NVMPRIE
+327 
-334 QNDDEFSSL
+334 DDAFSSL
-343 FDGKTQNVQP
+343 FDEEPENVQP
-353 NIQNNPVQKYVEPK
+353 NIQNNPVPKYIEPK
-367 QVEQE
+367 PIEQE

-379 QQGNKDLNLQQFG
+379 QQGDNNLNLQQFG
-392 RETNMMPENEEN
+392 KETNTMPENEES
-404 NQDEFTQPVKK
+404 NQTEPVQPVKK

-429 AIEAAKAK
+429 AMEEAKVK

-443 KKVVEQEDEDRTEAV
+443 KKIVEPEEKVENEAV

-464 EDNDVNLFDLNN
+464 EDDDINLFDLNN
-476 ATSSNIQEQNL
+476 QVSSNVQEQNS
-487 NDEQNSNDVM
+487 DDVM
-497 LPGFENETSEQKFE
+497 LPGFEDETPAPKFE
-511 QPKENKPVD
+511 QPVENKPVD

-526 NNDLFEDNEVPQ
+526 NNDLFENNEMPQ
-538 LPGMESFNNNQI
+538 LPGMESFNNNKI
-550 EPQEEDKTEE
+550 VEPQEENKPEE

-580 QDATINEMKKY
+580 QNLNNSEMNNY
-591 NNSFEYFNKNNQIQG
+591 SNSFEYFNKNNQIQG
-606 SNTVNTVTNNSINSV
+606 SNAINTVANNI
-621 VDYTQNKIDS
+621 QNEN
-631 TVPSNLQ
+631 TATSNLV
-638 TSECK
+638 TSDCK

-662 AVLLSEKGIRTAV
+662 AVLLSNKGIKTAI
-675 LDLTKNKNAYYIYTQ
+675 LDLTKNKNAYYIYTL
-690 NEDSLRAKSF
+690 NEDALREKSF
-700 KCIEGL
+700 RCIDGL
-706 RSGVADGIQVNKNL
+706 RSGVADGIQVSKNL

-725 VPGEN
+725 LPGEN
-730 PAIDDYENILD
+730 PSIDDYENILD

-762 FAESHELYLV
+762 FAESHEIYLV

-783 TAFLNELNYK
+783 TAFLNELKYK
-793 NILKQ
+793 NILNP

-807 ALKLRKLND
+807 TLKLRKLTD
-816 KMIIGGISCYNDPA
+816 KMVIGGISCYNDPA
-830 STYMNTLFDKDNVK
+830 STYINTLFDKDNVK

-868 LNGYSKIFLEALKKL
+868 LNGYSKIFLDALQRL
-883 GDMVYPLIASEKSK
+883 GDMVYPLIANEKNK
-897 TKPTTNY
+897 TKPTKNY

-917 FNSTMNA
+917 FNSNMNA
-924 TLNKMRKNF
+924 TLNKMRNNF

>member
-21 QAMYKEIISGKNVY
+21 QSMYKEIISGKNVY

-106 DPLLAKLFSMGIY
+106 DSLLAKLFSMGIY

-236 QIASKGRNG
+236 QVAAKGKAG
-245 KKLTTKNIESKNVNK
+245 KKITTKNIESKNVNK
-260 IELIDKELQKARL
+260 IELIDKELQKAKL

-289 KAYTVKQDTTQDVL
+289 KAYTTAKQDKL
-303 NSVTPTMPDREQN
+303 NSMN
-316 SNVMPRIEQNS
+316 STIPSVERNSSTMPRIEQS
-327 NVMPRIE
+327 
-334 QNDDEFSSL
+334 DDAFSSL
-343 FDGKTQNVQP
+343 FDEEPENVQP
-353 NIQNNPVQKYVEPK
+353 NIQNNPVPKYIEPK
-367 QVEQE
+367 PIEQE

-379 QQGNKDLNLQQFG
+379 QQGDKNLNLQQFG
-392 RETNMMPENEEN
+392 KETNTMPENEES
-404 NQDEFTQPVKK
+404 NQTEPVQPVKK

-429 AIEAAKAK
+429 AMEEAKVK

-443 KKVVEQEDEDRTEAV
+443 KKIVESEETVEPEAV
-458 TLPEPE
+458 TLPETE
-464 EDNDVNLFDLNN
+464 EDDDINLFDLNN
-476 ATSSNIQEQNL
+476 QVSSNVQEQNS
-487 NDEQNSNDVM
+487 DDVM
-497 LPGFENETSEQKFE
+497 LPGFEDETPEPKFE
-511 QPKENKPVD
+511 QPVENKPVD

-526 NNDLFEDNEVPQ
+526 NNDLFENNEMPQ
-538 LPGMESFNNNQI
+538 LPGMESFNNNEI
-550 EPQEEDKTEE
+550 VESQEKNKPEE

-580 QDATINEMKKY
+580 QNLTNSEMNNY
-591 NNSFEYFNKNNQIQG
+591 SNSFEYFNKNNQIQG
-606 SNTVNTVTNNSINSV
+606 SNAINTVANN
-621 VDYTQNKIDS
+621 TQNEN
-631 TVPSNLQ
+631 TATSNLV
-638 TSECK
+638 TSDCK

-662 AVLLSEKGIRTAV
+662 AVLLSNKGIKTAI
-675 LDLTKNKNAYYIYTQ
+675 LDLTKNKNAYYIYTL
-690 NEDSLRAKSF
+690 NEDALREKSF
-700 KCIEGL
+700 RCIDGL
-706 RSGVADGIQVNKNL
+706 RSGVADGIQVSKNL

-725 VPGEN
+725 LPGEN
-730 PAIDDYENILD
+730 PSIDDYENILD

-762 FAESHELYLV
+762 FAESHEIYLV

-783 TAFLNELNYK
+783 TAFLNELKYK
-793 NILKQ
+793 NILNP

-807 ALKLRKLND
+807 TLKLRKLTD
-816 KMIIGGISCYNDPA
+816 KMVIGGISCYNDPA
-830 STYMNTLFDKDNVK
+830 STYINTLFDKDNVK

-868 LNGYSKIFLEALKKL
+868 LNGYSKIFLDALQRL
-883 GDMVYPLIASEKSK
+883 GDMVYPLIANEKNK
-897 TKPTTNY
+897 TKPTKNY
-904 NDYSKKNT
+904 NDYSKKNV
-912 KTNYS
+912 KNTNYS
-917 FNSTMNA
+917 FNSNMNA
-924 TLNKMRKNF
+924 TLNKMRNNF

>member
-21 QAMYKEIISGKNVY
+21 QSMYKEIISGKNVY

-106 DPLLAKLFSMGIY
+106 DSLLAKLFSMGIY

-236 QIASKGRNG
+236 QVTKGRTG
-245 KKLTTKNIESKNVNK
+245 KKITTKNIESKNVNK
-260 IELIDKELQKARL
+260 IELIDKELQKAKL

-289 KAYTVKQDTTQDVL
+289 KAYTTKQDTTQEVL
-303 NSVTPTMPDREQN
+303 NSTNSTMHDIEQN
-316 SNVMPRIEQNS
+316 NVMPRIEQS
-327 NVMPRIE
+327 
-334 QNDDEFSSL
+334 DDAFSSL
-343 FDGKTQNVQP
+343 FDEKPENVQP
-353 NIQNNPVQKYVEPK
+353 NIQNNPVPKYIEPK
-367 QVEQE
+367 PIEQE

-379 QQGNKDLNLQQFG
+379 QQGDNNLNLQQFG
-392 RETNMMPENEEN
+392 KETNTMPENEES
-404 NQDEFTQPVKK
+404 NQTEPVQPVKK

-429 AIEAAKAK
+429 AMEEAKVK

-443 KKVVEQEDEDRTEAV
+443 KKIVEPEEKVENEAV

-464 EDNDVNLFDLNN
+464 EDDDINLFDLNN
-476 ATSSNIQEQNL
+476 QVSSNVQEQNS
-487 NDEQNSNDVM
+487 DDVM
-497 LPGFENETSEQKFE
+497 LPGFEDETPAPKFE
-511 QPKENKPVD
+511 QPVENKPVD

-526 NNDLFEDNEVPQ
+526 NNDLFENNEMPQ
-538 LPGMESFNNNQI
+538 LPGMESFNNNKI
-550 EPQEEDKTEE
+550 VEPQEENKPEE

-580 QDATINEMKKY
+580 QNLTNSEMNNY
-591 NNSFEYFNKNNQIQG
+591 SNSFEYFNKNNQIQG
-606 SNTVNTVTNNSINSV
+606 SNAINTVSNN
-621 VDYTQNKIDS
+621 TQNEN
-631 TVPSNLQ
+631 TATSNLV
-638 TSECK
+638 TSDCK

-662 AVLLSEKGIRTAV
+662 AVLLSNKGIKTAI
-675 LDLTKNKNAYYIYTQ
+675 LDLTKNKNAYYIYTL
-690 NEDSLRAKSF
+690 NEDALREKSF
-700 KCIEGL
+700 RCIDGL
-706 RSGVADGIQVNKNL
+706 RSGVADGIQVSKNL

-725 VPGEN
+725 LPGEN
-730 PAIDDYENILD
+730 PSIDDYENILD

-762 FAESHELYLV
+762 FAESHEIYLV

-783 TAFLNELNYK
+783 TAFLNELKYK
-793 NILKQ
+793 NILNP

-807 ALKLRKLND
+807 TLKLRKLTD
-816 KMIIGGISCYNDPA
+816 KMVIGGISCYNDPA
-830 STYMNTLFDKDNVK
+830 STYINTLFDKDNVK

-868 LNGYSKIFLEALKKL
+868 LNGYSKIFLDALQRL
-883 GDMVYPLIASEKSK
+883 GDMVYPLIANEKNK
-897 TKPTTNY
+897 TKPTKNY

-917 FNSTMNA
+917 FNSNMNA
-924 TLNKMRKNF
+924 TLNKMRNNF

>member
-21 QAMYKEIISGKNVY
+21 QSMYKEIISGKNVY

-106 DPLLAKLFSMGIY
+106 DSLLAKLFSMGIY

-236 QIASKGRNG
+236 QVTKGRTG
-245 KKLTTKNIESKNVNK
+245 KKITTKNIESKNVNK
-260 IELIDKELQKARL
+260 IELIDKELQKAKL

-289 KAYTVKQDTTQDVL
+289 KAYTTKQDATQKVL
-303 NSVTPTMPDREQN
+303 NSTN
-316 SNVMPRIEQNS
+316 STIPSVERNSSTMPRIEQN
-327 NVMPRIE
+327 
-334 QNDDEFSSL
+334 NDVFSSL
-343 FDGKTQNVQP
+343 FEETPANNQP
-353 NIQNNPVQKYVEPK
+353 STKNNPVPEYVEPK
-367 QVEQE
+367 LIEQE

-379 QQGNKDLNLQQFG
+379 QQGDNNLNLQQFG
-392 RETNMMPENEEN
+392 KEINTMPENEES
-404 NQDEFTQPVKK
+404 NQTEPVQPVKK

-429 AIEAAKAK
+429 AMEEAKVK

-443 KKVVEQEDEDRTEAV
+443 KKIVEPEEKVENEAV

-464 EDNDVNLFDLNN
+464 EDNDINLFDLNN
-476 ATSSNIQEQNL
+476 QVSSNVQEQNS
-487 NDEQNSNDVM
+487 DDVM
-497 LPGFENETSEQKFE
+497 LPGFEDETPAPKFE
-511 QPKENKPVD
+511 QPVENKPVD

-526 NNDLFEDNEVPQ
+526 NNDLFENNEMPQ
-538 LPGMESFNNNQI
+538 LPGMESFNNNKI
-550 EPQEEDKTEE
+550 VEPQEENKPEE

-580 QDATINEMKKY
+580 QNLNNSEMNNY
-591 NNSFEYFNKNNQIQG
+591 SNSFEYFNKNNQIQG
-606 SNTVNTVTNNSINSV
+606 SNAINTVANN
-621 VDYTQNKIDS
+621 TQNEN
-631 TVPSNLQ
+631 TATSNLV
-638 TSECK
+638 TSDCK

-662 AVLLSEKGIRTAV
+662 AVLLSNKGIKTAI
-675 LDLTKNKNAYYIYTQ
+675 LDLTKNKNAYYIYTL
-690 NEDSLRAKSF
+690 NEDALREKSF
-700 KCIEGL
+700 RCIDGL
-706 RSGVADGIQVNKNL
+706 RSGVADGIQVSKNL

-725 VPGEN
+725 LPGEN
-730 PAIDDYENILD
+730 PSIDDYENILD

-762 FAESHELYLV
+762 FAESHEIYLV

-783 TAFLNELNYK
+783 TAFLNELKYK
-793 NILKQ
+793 NILNP

-807 ALKLRKLND
+807 TLKLRKLTD
-816 KMIIGGISCYNDPA
+816 KMVIGGISCYNDPA
-830 STYMNTLFDKDNVK
+830 STYINTLFDKDNVK

-868 LNGYSKIFLEALKKL
+868 LNGYSKIFLDALQRL
-883 GDMVYPLIASEKSK
+883 GDMVYPLIANEKNK
-897 TKPTTNY
+897 TKPTKNY

-917 FNSTMNA
+917 FNSNMNA
-924 TLNKMRKNF
+924 TLNKMRNNF

>member
-21 QAMYKEIISGKNVY
+21 QSMYKEIISGKNVY

-106 DPLLAKLFSMGIY
+106 DSLLAKLFSMGIY

-236 QIASKGRNG
+236 QVTKGRTG
-245 KKLTTKNIESKNVNK
+245 KKITTKNIESKNVNK
-260 IELIDKELQKARL
+260 IELIDKELQKAKL

-289 KAYTVKQDTTQDVL
+289 KAYTTKQDTTQEVL
-303 NSVTPTMPDREQN
+303 NSTNSTMHDIEQN
-316 SNVMPRIEQNS
+316 NVMPRIEQS
-327 NVMPRIE
+327 G
-334 QNDDEFSSL
+334 DAFSSL
-343 FDGKTQNVQP
+343 FDEEPEDVQP
-353 NIQNNPVQKYVEPK
+353 NIQNNPVPKYIEPK
-367 QVEQE
+367 PIEQE

-379 QQGNKDLNLQQFG
+379 QQGDNNLNLQQFG
-392 RETNMMPENEEN
+392 KETNTMPENEES
-404 NQDEFTQPVKK
+404 NQTEPVQPVKK

-429 AIEAAKAK
+429 AMEEAKVK

-443 KKVVEQEDEDRTEAV
+443 KKIVEPEEKVENEAV

-464 EDNDVNLFDLNN
+464 EDDDINLFDLNN
-476 ATSSNIQEQNL
+476 QVSSNVQEQNS
-487 NDEQNSNDVM
+487 DDVM
-497 LPGFENETSEQKFE
+497 LPGFEDEASAPKFE
-511 QPKENKPVD
+511 QPVENKPVD

-526 NNDLFEDNEVPQ
+526 NNDLFENNEMPQ
-538 LPGMESFNNNQI
+538 LPGMESFNNNKI
-550 EPQEEDKTEE
+550 VEPQEENKPEE

-580 QDATINEMKKY
+580 QNLTNSEMNNY
-591 NNSFEYFNKNNQIQG
+591 SNSFEYFNKNNQIQG
-606 SNTVNTVTNNSINSV
+606 SNAINTVANNI
-621 VDYTQNKIDS
+621 QNEN
-631 TVPSNLQ
+631 TATSNLV
-638 TSECK
+638 TSDCK

-662 AVLLSEKGIRTAV
+662 AVLLSNKGIKTAI
-675 LDLTKNKNAYYIYTQ
+675 LDLTKNKNAYYIYTL
-690 NEDSLRAKSF
+690 NEDALREKSF
-700 KCIEGL
+700 RCIDGL
-706 RSGVADGIQVNKNL
+706 RSGVADGIQVSKNL

-725 VPGEN
+725 LPGEN
-730 PAIDDYENILD
+730 PSIDDYENILD

-762 FAESHELYLV
+762 FAESHEIYLV

-783 TAFLNELNYK
+783 TAFLNELKYK
-793 NILKQ
+793 NILNP

-807 ALKLRKLND
+807 TLKLRKLTD
-816 KMIIGGISCYNDPA
+816 KMVIGGISCYNDPA
-830 STYMNTLFDKDNVK
+830 STYINTLFDKDNVK

-868 LNGYSKIFLEALKKL
+868 LNGYSKIFLDALQRL
-883 GDMVYPLIASEKSK
+883 GDMVYPLIANEKNK
-897 TKPTTNY
+897 TKPTKNY

-917 FNSTMNA
+917 FNSNMNA
-924 TLNKMRKNF
+924 TLNKMRNNF

>member
-21 QAMYKEIISGKNVY
+21 QSMYKEIISGKNVY

-106 DPLLAKLFSMGIY
+106 DSLLAKLFSMGIY

-236 QIASKGRNG
+236 QVAAKGKAG
-245 KKLTTKNIESKNVNK
+245 KKITTKNIESKNVNK
-260 IELIDKELQKARL
+260 IELIDKELQKAKL

-289 KAYTVKQDTTQDVL
+289 KAYTTAKQDKL
-303 NSVTPTMPDREQN
+303 NSMN
-316 SNVMPRIEQNS
+316 STIPSVERNSSTMPRIEQS
-327 NVMPRIE
+327 N
-334 QNDDEFSSL
+334 DAFSSL
-343 FDGKTQNVQP
+343 FDEEPEDVQP
-353 NIQNNPVQKYVEPK
+353 NIQNNPVHEYVEPK
-367 QVEQE
+367 SIEQE

-379 QQGNKDLNLQQFG
+379 QQGNTNLKLQQFG
-392 RETNMMPENEEN
+392 QDTNTMPENEES
-404 NQDEFTQPVKK
+404 NQTEPVQPVKK

-429 AIEAAKAK
+429 AMEEAKVK

-443 KKVVEQEDEDRTEAV
+443 KKIVESEETVEPEAV
-458 TLPEPE
+458 TLPETE
-464 EDNDVNLFDLNN
+464 EDNDINLFDLNN
-476 ATSSNIQEQNL
+476 QVSSNVQEQNS
-487 NDEQNSNDVM
+487 DDVM
-497 LPGFENETSEQKFE
+497 LPGFEDET
-511 QPKENKPVD
+511 
-520 FFKRDF
+520 
-526 NNDLFEDNEVPQ
+526 
-538 LPGMESFNNNQI
+538 
-550 EPQEEDKTEE
+550 
-560 KNEYEENGGYLG
+560 
-572 GDLQQNNT
+572 
-580 QDATINEMKKY
+580 
-591 NNSFEYFNKNNQIQG
+591 
-606 SNTVNTVTNNSINSV
+606 
-621 VDYTQNKIDS
+621 
-631 TVPSNLQ
+631 
-638 TSECK
+638 
-643 IVSFVG
+643 
-649 TSKNGT
+649 
-655 SFLVNNL
+655 
-662 AVLLSEKGIRTAV
+662 
-675 LDLTKNKNAYYIYTQ
+675 
-690 NEDSLRAKSF
+690 
-700 KCIEGL
+700 
-706 RSGVADGIQVNKNL
+706 
-720 TVYTT
+720 
-725 VPGEN
+725 
-730 PAIDDYENILD
+730 
-741 TLSKNY
+741 
-747 SLVLLDCDFDTNFNY
+747 
-762 FAESHELYLV
+762 
-772 QTYDILTIQPL
+772 
-783 TAFLNELNYK
+783 
-793 NILKQ
+793 
-798 NKLRIVINK
+798 
-807 ALKLRKLND
+807 
-816 KMIIGGISCYNDPA
+816 
-830 STYMNTLFDKDNVK
+830 
-844 YTTIPFEDQ
+844 
-853 TYGRYLERLVDCEIS
+853 
-868 LNGYSKIFLEALKKL
+868 
-883 GDMVYPLIASEKSK
+883 
-897 TKPTTNY
+897 
-904 NDYSKKNT
+904 
-912 KTNYS
+912 
-917 FNSTMNA
+917 
-924 TLNKMRKNF
+924 

>member
-21 QAMYKEIISGKNVY
+21 QSMYKEIISGKNVY

-106 DPLLAKLFSMGIY
+106 DSLLAKLFSMGIY

-236 QIASKGRNG
+236 QVAAKGKAG
-245 KKLTTKNIESKNVNK
+245 KKITTKNIESKNVNK
-260 IELIDKELQKARL
+260 IELIDKELQKAKL

-289 KAYTVKQDTTQDVL
+289 KAYTTAKQDKL
-303 NSVTPTMPDREQN
+303 NSMN
-316 SNVMPRIEQNS
+316 STIPSVERNSSTMPRIEQN
-327 NVMPRIE
+327 
-334 QNDDEFSSL
+334 NDVFSSL
-343 FDGKTQNVQP
+343 FEETPANNQP
-353 NIQNNPVQKYVEPK
+353 STKNNPVPEYVESKPI
-367 QVEQE
+367 EQE

-379 QQGNKDLNLQQFG
+379 QQGNTNLKLQQFG
-392 RETNMMPENEEN
+392 QETNTMPENEES
-404 NQDEFTQPVKK
+404 NQTEPVQPVKK

-429 AIEAAKAK
+429 AMEEAKVK

-443 KKVVEQEDEDRTEAV
+443 KKIVEPEETVEPEAV
-458 TLPEPE
+458 TLPETE
-464 EDNDVNLFDLNN
+464 EDDDINLFDLNN
-476 ATSSNIQEQNL
+476 QISSNVQEQNS
-487 NDEQNSNDVM
+487 DDVM
-497 LPGFENETSEQKFE
+497 LPGFENETPEPKFE
-511 QPKENKPVD
+511 QPVENKPVD

-526 NNDLFEDNEVPQ
+526 NNDLFENNEMPQ
-538 LPGMESFNNNQI
+538 LPGMESFNNNEI
-550 EPQEEDKTEE
+550 VESQEENKPEE

-580 QDATINEMKKY
+580 QNLTNNEMNNY

-606 SNTVNTVTNNSINSV
+606 SNAINTVANN
-621 VDYTQNKIDS
+621 TQNENTTI
-631 TVPSNLQ
+631 SNLV
-638 TSECK
+638 TSDCK

-662 AVLLSEKGIRTAV
+662 AVLLSDKGIKTAI
-675 LDLTKNKNAYYIYTQ
+675 LDLTKNKNAYYIYTL
-690 NEDSLRAKSF
+690 NEDALREKSF
-700 KCIEGL
+700 RCIDGL
-706 RSGVADGIQVNKNL
+706 RSGVADGIQVSKNL

-725 VPGEN
+725 LPGEN
-730 PAIDDYENILD
+730 PSIDDYENILD

-762 FAESHELYLV
+762 FAESHEIYLV

-783 TAFLNELNYK
+783 TAFLNELKYK
-793 NILKQ
+793 NILNP

-807 ALKLRKLND
+807 TLKLRKLTD
-816 KMIIGGISCYNDPA
+816 KMVIGGISCYNDPA
-830 STYMNTLFDKDNVK
+830 STYINTLFDKDNVK

-868 LNGYSKIFLEALKKL
+868 LNGYSKIFLDALQRL
-883 GDMVYPLIASEKSK
+883 GDMVYPLIANEKNK
-897 TKPTTNY
+897 TKPTKNY

-917 FNSTMNA
+917 FNSNMNA
-924 TLNKMRKNF
+924 TLNKMRNNF

>member
-21 QAMYKEIISGKNVY
+21 QSMYKEIISGKNVY

-106 DPLLAKLFSMGIY
+106 DSLLAKLFSMGIY

-236 QIASKGRNG
+236 QVTKGRTG
-245 KKLTTKNIESKNVNK
+245 KKITTKNIESKNVNK
-260 IELIDKELQKARL
+260 IELIDKELQKAKL

-289 KAYTVKQDTTQDVL
+289 KAYTTKQDTTQEVL
-303 NSVTPTMPDREQN
+303 NSTNSTMHDIEQN
-316 SNVMPRIEQNS
+316 NVMPRIEQS
-327 NVMPRIE
+327 
-334 QNDDEFSSL
+334 DDAFSSL
-343 FDGKTQNVQP
+343 FDEEPENVQP
-353 NIQNNPVQKYVEPK
+353 NIQNNPVPKYIEPK
-367 QVEQE
+367 PIEQE

-379 QQGNKDLNLQQFG
+379 QQGDNNLNLQQFG
-392 RETNMMPENEEN
+392 KETNTMPENEES
-404 NQDEFTQPVKK
+404 NQTEPVQPVKK

-429 AIEAAKAK
+429 AMEEAKVK

-443 KKVVEQEDEDRTEAV
+443 KKIVEPEEKVENEAV

-464 EDNDVNLFDLNN
+464 EDDDINLFDLNN
-476 ATSSNIQEQNL
+476 QVSSNVQEQNS
-487 NDEQNSNDVM
+487 DDVM
-497 LPGFENETSEQKFE
+497 LPGFEDEAPAPKFE
-511 QPKENKPVD
+511 QPVDNKPVD

-526 NNDLFEDNEVPQ
+526 NNDLFENNEMPQ
-538 LPGMESFNNNQI
+538 LPGMESFNNNKI
-550 EPQEEDKTEE
+550 VEPQEENKPEE

-580 QDATINEMKKY
+580 QNLNNSEMNNY
-591 NNSFEYFNKNNQIQG
+591 SNSFEYFNKNNQIQG
-606 SNTVNTVTNNSINSV
+606 SNAINTVANN
-621 VDYTQNKIDS
+621 TQNEN
-631 TVPSNLQ
+631 TATSNLV
-638 TSECK
+638 TSDCK

-662 AVLLSEKGIRTAV
+662 AVLLSNKGIKTAI
-675 LDLTKNKNAYYIYTQ
+675 LDLTKNKNAYYIYTL
-690 NEDSLRAKSF
+690 NEDALREKSF
-700 KCIEGL
+700 RCIDGL
-706 RSGVADGIQVNKNL
+706 RSGVADGIQVSKNL

-725 VPGEN
+725 LPGEN
-730 PAIDDYENILD
+730 PSIDDYENILD

-762 FAESHELYLV
+762 FAESHEIYLV

-783 TAFLNELNYK
+783 TAFLNELKYK
-793 NILKQ
+793 NILNP

-807 ALKLRKLND
+807 TLKLRKLTD
-816 KMIIGGISCYNDPA
+816 KMVIGGISCYNDPA
-830 STYMNTLFDKDNVK
+830 STYINTLFDKDNVK

-868 LNGYSKIFLEALKKL
+868 LNGYSKIFLDALQRL
-883 GDMVYPLIASEKSK
+883 GDMVYPLIANEKNK
-897 TKPTTNY
+897 TKPTKNY
-904 NDYSKKNT
+904 NDYSKKNV
-912 KTNYS
+912 KNTNYS
-917 FNSTMNA
+917 FNSNMNA
-924 TLNKMRKNF
+924 TLNKMRNNF

>member
-21 QAMYKEIISGKNVY
+21 QSMYKEIISGKNVY

-106 DPLLAKLFSMGIY
+106 DSLLAKLFSMGIY

-236 QIASKGRNG
+236 QVTKGRTG
-245 KKLTTKNIESKNVNK
+245 KKITTKNIESKNVNK
-260 IELIDKELQKARL
+260 IELIDKELQKAKL

-289 KAYTVKQDTTQDVL
+289 KAYTTKQDTTQEVL
-303 NSVTPTMPDREQN
+303 NSTNSTMHDIEQN
-316 SNVMPRIEQNS
+316 NVMPRIEQS
-327 NVMPRIE
+327 
-334 QNDDEFSSL
+334 DDAFSSL
-343 FDGKTQNVQP
+343 FDEEPEDVQP
-353 NIQNNPVQKYVEPK
+353 NIQNNPVPKYIEPK
-367 QVEQE
+367 PIEQE

-379 QQGNKDLNLQQFG
+379 QQGDKNLNLQQFG
-392 RETNMMPENEEN
+392 KETNTMPENKES
-404 NQDEFTQPVKK
+404 NQTEPVQPVKK

-429 AIEAAKAK
+429 AMEEAKVK

-443 KKVVEQEDEDRTEAV
+443 KKIVEPEEKVENEAV

-464 EDNDVNLFDLNN
+464 EDDDINLFDLNN
-476 ATSSNIQEQNL
+476 QVSSNVQEQNS
-487 NDEQNSNDVM
+487 DDVM
-497 LPGFENETSEQKFE
+497 LPGFEDETPAPKFE
-511 QPKENKPVD
+511 QPVENKPVD

-526 NNDLFEDNEVPQ
+526 NNDLFENNEMPQ
-538 LPGMESFNNNQI
+538 LPGMESFNNNKI
-550 EPQEEDKTEE
+550 VEPQEENKPEE

-580 QDATINEMKKY
+580 QNLTNSEMNNY

-606 SNTVNTVTNNSINSV
+606 SNAINTVANNI
-621 VDYTQNKIDS
+621 QNEN
-631 TVPSNLQ
+631 TATSNLV
-638 TSECK
+638 TSDCK

-662 AVLLSEKGIRTAV
+662 AVLLSNKGIKTAI
-675 LDLTKNKNAYYIYTQ
+675 LDLTKNKNAYYIYTL
-690 NEDSLRAKSF
+690 NEDVLREKSF
-700 KCIEGL
+700 RCIDGL
-706 RSGVADGIQVNKNL
+706 RSGVADGIQVSKNL

-725 VPGEN
+725 LPGEN
-730 PAIDDYENILD
+730 PSIDDYENILD

-762 FAESHELYLV
+762 FAESHEIYLV

-783 TAFLNELNYK
+783 TAFLNELKYK
-793 NILKQ
+793 NILNP

-807 ALKLRKLND
+807 TLKLRKLTD
-816 KMIIGGISCYNDPA
+816 KMVIGGISCYNDPA
-830 STYMNTLFDKDNVK
+830 STYINTLFDKDNVK

-868 LNGYSKIFLEALKKL
+868 LNGYSKIFLDALQRL
-883 GDMVYPLIASEKSK
+883 GDMVYPLIANEKNK
-897 TKPTTNY
+897 TKPTKNY
-904 NDYSKKNT
+904 NDYSKKNV
-912 KTNYS
+912 KNTNYS
-917 FNSTMNA
+917 FNSNMNA
-924 TLNKMRKNF
+924 TLNKMRNNF

>member
-21 QAMYKEIISGKNVY
+21 QSMYKEIISGKNVY

-106 DPLLAKLFSMGIY
+106 DSLLAKLFSMGIY

-236 QIASKGRNG
+236 QVTKGRTG
-245 KKLTTKNIESKNVNK
+245 KKITTKNIESKNVNK
-260 IELIDKELQKARL
+260 IELIDKELQKAKL

-289 KAYTVKQDTTQDVL
+289 KAYTTKQDATQKVL
-303 NSVTPTMPDREQN
+303 NSTN
-316 SNVMPRIEQNS
+316 STIPSVERNSSTMPRIEQN
-327 NVMPRIE
+327 
-334 QNDDEFSSL
+334 NDVFSSL
-343 FDGKTQNVQP
+343 FEETPANNQP
-353 NIQNNPVQKYVEPK
+353 STKNNPVPEYVEPK
-367 QVEQE
+367 LIEQE

-379 QQGNKDLNLQQFG
+379 QQGNTNLKLQQFG
-392 RETNMMPENEEN
+392 QETNTMPENEES
-404 NQDEFTQPVKK
+404 NQTEPVQPVKK

-429 AIEAAKAK
+429 AMEEAKVK

-443 KKVVEQEDEDRTEAV
+443 KKIVEPEEKVENEAV

-464 EDNDVNLFDLNN
+464 EDNDINLFDLNN
-476 ATSSNIQEQNL
+476 QVSSNVQEQNS
-487 NDEQNSNDVM
+487 DDVM
-497 LPGFENETSEQKFE
+497 LPGFEDETPAPKFE
-511 QPKENKPVD
+511 QPVENKPVD

-526 NNDLFEDNEVPQ
+526 NNDLFENNEMPQ
-538 LPGMESFNNNQI
+538 LPGMESFNNNKI
-550 EPQEEDKTEE
+550 VEPQEENKPEE

-580 QDATINEMKKY
+580 QNLTNSEMNNY
-591 NNSFEYFNKNNQIQG
+591 SNSFEYFNKNNQIQG
-606 SNTVNTVTNNSINSV
+606 SNAINTVANN
-621 VDYTQNKIDS
+621 TQNEN
-631 TVPSNLQ
+631 TATSNLV
-638 TSECK
+638 TSDCK

-662 AVLLSEKGIRTAV
+662 AVLLSDKGIKTAI
-675 LDLTKNKNAYYIYTQ
+675 LDLTKNKNAYYIYTL
-690 NEDSLRAKSF
+690 NEDALREKSF
-700 KCIEGL
+700 RCIDGL
-706 RSGVADGIQVNKNL
+706 RSGVADGIQVSKNL

-725 VPGEN
+725 LPGEN
-730 PAIDDYENILD
+730 PSIDDYENILD

-762 FAESHELYLV
+762 FAESHEIYLV

-783 TAFLNELNYK
+783 TAFLNELKYK
-793 NILKQ
+793 NILNP

-807 ALKLRKLND
+807 TLKLRKLTD
-816 KMIIGGISCYNDPA
+816 KMVIGGISCYNDPA
-830 STYMNTLFDKDNVK
+830 STYINTLFDKDNVK

-868 LNGYSKIFLEALKKL
+868 LNGYSKLFLDALQRL
-883 GDMVYPLIASEKSK
+883 GDMVYPLIANEKNK
-897 TKPTTNY
+897 TKPTKNY
-904 NDYSKKNT
+904 NDYSKKNV
-912 KTNYS
+912 KNTNYS
-917 FNSTMNA
+917 FNSNMNA
-924 TLNKMRKNF
+924 TLNKMRNNF

>member
-21 QAMYKEIISGKNVY
+21 QSMYKEIISGKNVY

-106 DPLLAKLFSMGIY
+106 DSLLAKLFSMGIY

-236 QIASKGRNG
+236 QVAAKGKAG
-245 KKLTTKNIESKNVNK
+245 KKITTKNIESKNVNK
-260 IELIDKELQKARL
+260 IELIDKELQKAKL

-289 KAYTVKQDTTQDVL
+289 KAYTTAKQDKL
-303 NSVTPTMPDREQN
+303 NSMN
-316 SNVMPRIEQNS
+316 STIPSVERNSSTMPRIEQS
-327 NVMPRIE
+327 N
-334 QNDDEFSSL
+334 DAFSSL
-343 FDGKTQNVQP
+343 FDEEPEDVQP
-353 NIQNNPVQKYVEPK
+353 NIQNNPVHEYVEPK
-367 QVEQE
+367 SIEQE

-379 QQGNKDLNLQQFG
+379 QQGNTNLKLQQFG
-392 RETNMMPENEEN
+392 QETNIMPENEES
-404 NQDEFTQPVKK
+404 NQTEPVQPVKK

-429 AIEAAKAK
+429 AMEEAKVK

-443 KKVVEQEDEDRTEAV
+443 KKIVESEETVEPEAV
-458 TLPEPE
+458 TLPET
-464 EDNDVNLFDLNN
+464 EDNDINLFDLNN
-476 ATSSNIQEQNL
+476 QVSSNVQEQNS
-487 NDEQNSNDVM
+487 DDVM
-497 LPGFENETSEQKFE
+497 LPGFEDETPAPKFE
-511 QPKENKPVD
+511 QPVDNKPVD

-526 NNDLFEDNEVPQ
+526 NNDLFENNEMPQ
-538 LPGMESFNNNQI
+538 LPGMESFNNNKI
-550 EPQEEDKTEE
+550 VEPQEENKPEE

-580 QDATINEMKKY
+580 QNLNNSEMNNY
-591 NNSFEYFNKNNQIQG
+591 SNSFEYFNKNNQIQG
-606 SNTVNTVTNNSINSV
+606 SNAINTVANSI
-621 VDYTQNKIDS
+621 QNEN
-631 TVPSNLQ
+631 TATSNLV
-638 TSECK
+638 TSDCK

-662 AVLLSEKGIRTAV
+662 AVLLSNKGIKTAI
-675 LDLTKNKNAYYIYTQ
+675 LDLTKNKNAYYIYTL
-690 NEDSLRAKSF
+690 NEDALREKSF
-700 KCIEGL
+700 RCIDGL
-706 RSGVADGIQVNKNL
+706 RSGVADGIQVSKNL

-725 VPGEN
+725 LPGEN
-730 PAIDDYENILD
+730 PSIDDYENILD

-762 FAESHELYLV
+762 FAESHEIYLV

-783 TAFLNELNYK
+783 TAFLNELKYK
-793 NILKQ
+793 NILNP

-807 ALKLRKLND
+807 TLKLRKLTD
-816 KMIIGGISCYNDPA
+816 KMVIGGISCYNDPA
-830 STYMNTLFDKDNVK
+830 STYINTLFDKDNVK

-868 LNGYSKIFLEALKKL
+868 LNGYSKIFLDALQRL
-883 GDMVYPLIASEKSK
+883 GDMVYPLIANEKNK
-897 TKPTTNY
+897 TKPTKNY

-917 FNSTMNA
+917 FNSNMNA
-924 TLNKMRKNF
+924 TLNKMRNNF

>member
-21 QAMYKEIISGKNVY
+21 QSMYKEIISGKNVY

-106 DPLLAKLFSMGIY
+106 DSLLAKLFSMGIY

-236 QIASKGRNG
+236 QVTKGRTG
-245 KKLTTKNIESKNVNK
+245 KKITTKNIESKNVNK
-260 IELIDKELQKARL
+260 IELIDKELQKAKL

-289 KAYTVKQDTTQDVL
+289 KAYTTKQDTTQEVL
-303 NSVTPTMPDREQN
+303 NSTNSTMHDIEQN
-316 SNVMPRIEQNS
+316 NVMPRIEQS
-327 NVMPRIE
+327 
-334 QNDDEFSSL
+334 DDAFSSL
-343 FDGKTQNVQP
+343 FDEEPEDVQP
-353 NIQNNPVQKYVEPK
+353 NIQNNPVPKYIEPK
-367 QVEQE
+367 PIEQE

-379 QQGNKDLNLQQFG
+379 QQGDNNLNLQQFG
-392 RETNMMPENEEN
+392 KETNTMPENEES
-404 NQDEFTQPVKK
+404 NQTEPVQPVKK

-429 AIEAAKAK
+429 AMEEAKVK

-443 KKVVEQEDEDRTEAV
+443 KKIVESEETVEPEAV
-458 TLPEPE
+458 TLPETE
-464 EDNDVNLFDLNN
+464 EDDDINLFDLNN
-476 ATSSNIQEQNL
+476 QVSSNVQEQNS
-487 NDEQNSNDVM
+487 DDVM
-497 LPGFENETSEQKFE
+497 LPGFEDETPAPKFE
-511 QPKENKPVD
+511 QPVENKPVD

-526 NNDLFEDNEVPQ
+526 NNDLFENNEMPQ
-538 LPGMESFNNNQI
+538 LPGMESFNNNKI
-550 EPQEEDKTEE
+550 VEPQEENKPEE

-580 QDATINEMKKY
+580 QNLTNSEMNNY
-591 NNSFEYFNKNNQIQG
+591 SNSFEYFNKNNQIQG
-606 SNTVNTVTNNSINSV
+606 SNAINTVANSIQNENTVT
-621 VDYTQNKIDS
+621 
-631 TVPSNLQ
+631 SNLV
-638 TSECK
+638 TSDCK

-662 AVLLSEKGIRTAV
+662 AVLLSDKGIKTAI
-675 LDLTKNKNAYYIYTQ
+675 LDLTKNKNAYYIYTL
-690 NEDSLRAKSF
+690 NEDALREKSF
-700 KCIEGL
+700 RCIDGL
-706 RSGVADGIQVNKNL
+706 RSGVADGIQVSKNL

-725 VPGEN
+725 LPGEN
-730 PAIDDYENILD
+730 PSIDDYGNILD

-762 FAESHELYLV
+762 FAESHEIYLV

-783 TAFLNELNYK
+783 TAFLNELKYK
-793 NILKQ
+793 NILNP

-807 ALKLRKLND
+807 TLKLRKLTD
-816 KMIIGGISCYNDPA
+816 KMVIGGISCYNDPA
-830 STYMNTLFDKDNVK
+830 STYINTLFDKDNVK

-868 LNGYSKIFLEALKKL
+868 LNGYSKIFLDALQRL
-883 GDMVYPLIASEKSK
+883 GDMVYPLIANEKNK
-897 TKPTTNY
+897 TKPTKNY

-917 FNSTMNA
+917 FNSNMNA
-924 TLNKMRKNF
+924 TLNKMRNNF

>member
-21 QAMYKEIISGKNVY
+21 QSMYKEIISGKNVY

-106 DPLLAKLFSMGIY
+106 DSLLAKLFSMGIY

-236 QIASKGRNG
+236 QVTKGRTG
-245 KKLTTKNIESKNVNK
+245 KKITTKNIESKNVNK
-260 IELIDKELQKARL
+260 IELIDKELQKAKL

-289 KAYTVKQDTTQDVL
+289 KAYTTKQDTTQEVL
-303 NSVTPTMPDREQN
+303 NSTNSTMHDIEQN
-316 SNVMPRIEQNS
+316 NVMPRIEQS
-327 NVMPRIE
+327 
-334 QNDDEFSSL
+334 DDAFSSL
-343 FDGKTQNVQP
+343 FDEEPENVQP
-353 NIQNNPVQKYVEPK
+353 NIQNNPVPKYIEPK
-367 QVEQE
+367 PIEQE

-379 QQGNKDLNLQQFG
+379 QQGDKNLNLQQFG
-392 RETNMMPENEEN
+392 KETNTMPENEES
-404 NQDEFTQPVKK
+404 NQTEPVQPVKK

-429 AIEAAKAK
+429 AMEEAKVK

-443 KKVVEQEDEDRTEAV
+443 KKIVESEETVEPEAV
-458 TLPEPE
+458 TLPETE
-464 EDNDVNLFDLNN
+464 EDDDINLFDLNN
-476 ATSSNIQEQNL
+476 QVSSNVQEQNS
-487 NDEQNSNDVM
+487 DDVM
-497 LPGFENETSEQKFE
+497 LPGFEDETPAPKFE
-511 QPKENKPVD
+511 QPVENKPVD

-526 NNDLFEDNEVPQ
+526 NNDLFENNEMPQ
-538 LPGMESFNNNQI
+538 LPGMESFNNNKI
-550 EPQEEDKTEE
+550 VEPQEENKPEE

-580 QDATINEMKKY
+580 QNLTNSEMNNY
-591 NNSFEYFNKNNQIQG
+591 SNSFEYFNKNNQIQG
-606 SNTVNTVTNNSINSV
+606 SNAINTVANSIQNENTVT
-621 VDYTQNKIDS
+621 
-631 TVPSNLQ
+631 SNLV
-638 TSECK
+638 TSDCK

-662 AVLLSEKGIRTAV
+662 AVLLSNKGIKTAI
-675 LDLTKNKNAYYIYTQ
+675 LDLTKNKNAYYIYTL
-690 NEDSLRAKSF
+690 NEDALREKSF
-700 KCIEGL
+700 RCIDGL
-706 RSGVADGIQVNKNL
+706 RSGVADGIQVSKNL

-725 VPGEN
+725 LPGEN
-730 PAIDDYENILD
+730 PSIDDYENILD

-762 FAESHELYLV
+762 FAESHEIYLV

-783 TAFLNELNYK
+783 TAFLNELKYK
-793 NILKQ
+793 NILNP

-807 ALKLRKLND
+807 TLKLRKLTD
-816 KMIIGGISCYNDPA
+816 KMVIGGISCYNDPA
-830 STYMNTLFDKDNVK
+830 STYINTLFDKDNVK

-868 LNGYSKIFLEALKKL
+868 LNGYSKIFLDALQRL
-883 GDMVYPLIASEKSK
+883 GDMVYPLIANEKNK
-897 TKPTTNY
+897 TKPTKNY
-904 NDYSKKNT
+904 NDYGKKNT

-917 FNSTMNA
+917 FNSNMNA
-924 TLNKMRKNF
+924 TLNKMRNNF